1 MVMVVKEAMVVV
13 VVVEKMVVVVLLGQT
28 RVILA
33 QPMWQW

>member
-1 MVMVVKEAMVVV
+1 MVVKEAMVVV
-13 VVVEKMVVVVLLGQT
+13 VVEKMMVVVLLGQN